1 MAIPIRT
8 SNTDFARSLGR
19 SEAVRSWVGWGPS
32 SRPRRV
38 LLLLSVLWVLN
49 VFDLGFTV
57 LAHGQGAL
65 NELNPL
71 ARMLLP
77 YGAVGLT
84 LYKVAAVGTGS
95 LLLWRWRSHPLTESA
110 LWFLIVVYVIV
121 ALRWHDLFI
130 LLHYIQQHGA
140 LLTQ

>member
-8 SNTDFARSLGR
+8 ANAEFARSLGR
-19 SEAVRSWVGWGPS
+19 SEAVRSLVGWGPA

-38 LLLLSVLWVLN
+38 LLLLSVLWILN
-49 VFDLGFTV
+49 VFDLGCTV
-57 LAHGQGAL
+57 LAHVQGAL

-71 ARMLLP
+71 ARLLLP

-84 LYKVAAVGTGS
+84 LYKLAAVGTGS
-95 LLLWRWRSHPLTESA
+95 FMLWRWRGHPLTEVA
-110 LWFLIVVYVIV
+110 VWFLIAVYVVV
-121 ALRWHDLFI
+121 ALRWHHLFL

-140 LLTQ
+140 LLPQ